1 MHHILA
7 HVPLLLCCLEVIR
20 SQGISAW
27 GKGKGR
33 GRDASYTG
41 SRTSPSL
48 LYGGN

>member
-27 GKGKGR
+27 VGKREGQG
-33 GRDASYTG
+33 THHI
-41 SRTSPSL
+41 L
-48 LYGGN
+48 LMYLSFSVVWR